1 MSLGSSSWRAA
12 MSRQHRALVDAIDA
26 RYGPRLRVLSEEV
39 LAQYWPSETEI
50 GSTATKS
57 ECRERESNPY
67 TFTST
72 AP

>member
-1 MSLGSSSWRAA
+1 MAA
-12 MSRQHRALVDAIDA
+12 PAPQTVEIITEALVDSIDS

-67 TFTST
+67 ALTST